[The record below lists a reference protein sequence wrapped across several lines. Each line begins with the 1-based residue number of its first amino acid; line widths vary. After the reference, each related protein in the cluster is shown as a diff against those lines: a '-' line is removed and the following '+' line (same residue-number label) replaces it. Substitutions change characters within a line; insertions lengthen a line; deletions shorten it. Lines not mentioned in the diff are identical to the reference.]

1 MGLLQNCGLTLNCLT
16 KFCFPSVCLQK
27 SLSKRREASTSSFLE
42 QYLVSPDNIWSFL
55 TVKCHPVQIYPIKIT
70 KSTCKSTRS
79 FDFSVLDRSIPFP
92 YYMWQLNKWQGEV
105 FIFHCIWPKNQLD
118 RVTVGGTGLTGN
130 NVTAM
135 TRWQPILKT
144 FTEHLPGFSKGFPR
158 RLWRNF
164 GPLTSSLLAFESSGI
179 LLFLPLE
186 EPEFEEGGEGLFSKS
201 QPWSQLLSKRFFF
214 LVPQKLE

>member
-42 QYLVSPDNIWSFL
+42 QYLVSPNNIWCSL

-144 FTEHLPGFSKGFPR
+144 FTEHLPGFSKGFPK

-164 GPLTSSLLAFESSGI
+164 GLWHLHC
-179 LLFLPLE
+179 
-186 EPEFEEGGEGLFSKS
+186 
-201 QPWSQLLSKRFFF
+201 
-214 LVPQKLE
+214 